1 MKIIAI
7 IILSLVLFGLIEL
20 WTDLIFNFNL
30 QLEQKVYIS
39 IGSIFLMLGNIYL
52 ICYLWRK

>member
-1 MKIIAI
+1 MKTIAI

-39 IGSIFLMLGNIYL
+39 IGSIFLILGYIYL
-52 ICYLWRK
+52 IRYLWRK

>member
-1 MKIIAI
+1 MKNIAI

-39 IGSIFLMLGNIYL
+39 IGSIFLILGYIYL
-52 ICYLWRK
+52 IRYLWRK

>member
-39 IGSIFLMLGNIYL
+39 IGSILLMLGDIYL
-52 ICYLWRK
+52 ISYLWRE

>member
-39 IGSIFLMLGNIYL
+39 IGSIFLILGYIYL
-52 ICYLWRK
+52 IRYLWRK